1 MLSGHACPLS
11 STAENLPNPMATGN
25 TPLDKE
31 GFLEKGEDTSTA
43 SVPAV
48 ATTAASS
55 RSS

>member
-11 STAENLPNPMATGN
+11 STAENLPNPMATSN

-31 GFLEKGEDTSTA
+31 GFLEKGEDTSTD
-43 SVPAV
+43 SVSAV

>member
-48 ATTAASS
+48 AMTAASS
-55 RSS
+55 CSS

>member
-11 STAENLPNPMATGN
+11 STEENLPNPMAIGN

-31 GFLEKGEDTSTA
+31 GFLEKGEDSSTA